1 MNREFLGWSA
11 APLEGVAPPE
21 RAALLERAAFWLAER
36 FGPDMHGVLVALPG
50 ARSGRILSESI
61 ARRVGSSLRPPR
73 VVTAGLA
80 SDELLAVEGTPAG
93 RLVRTLAWKQAL
105 AGLDADELSWIVARP
120 PGKEDLVGWMR
131 LAEEVRGLF
140 GEVAAEGL
148 GFADVAGND
157 LLAMLDG
164 EQRRWQALAAAQA
177 RMVDFLADAGFVDP
191 HLGRLQAIR
200 AGATRPVREVVLIG
214 VSEMNALLRGALDL
228 CRAPV
233 TALVF
238 APAERAEAFDPHG
251 ALIPEAWQSCETS
264 LDAEAQWHV
273 VDGPAEQA
281 RRAAGVIASW
291 GGQYAAEQISLG
303 LADREVAPYLQAVMG
318 ECGVTARD
326 AAGTPMERTRP
337 AVLLD
342 AVARFLEGRRHADLA
357 RLVRHPDFEAAL
369 RRADQ
374 SLEPANQVDR
384 YHNNHLPWKADGRWL
399 ADPDD
404 RCDKHLAASMRRMW
418 RAVRDL
424 LGGLLDEG
432 EQGAAAM
439 TAGVRQLLQAVYGD
453 RELDPAL
460 ESDRLL
466 ISSLGRLGEALADL
480 ESLPAPLAPAGRA
493 AETISLL
500 LRAVGG
506 DAVPPAP
513 AHPGEQTL
521 EMLGWLELA
530 LDDAA
535 ALVVTGFE
543 DGRVPESIHGHAY
556 LPNRLRQSLGIVD
569 NQKRLARD
577 LYATELLLQSRERV
591 TFITGRRS
599 AAGDPQVPSRIVFH
613 CADSEV
619 VPRVKRFLE
628 GSRRSRPRVRG
639 SAGVGRELPRLAE
652 DPEIDSISVTAF
664 KTYLASPYL
673 FYLEQVAKLESLD
686 DRARELDPMGFGSL
700 AHHVLNHFGQDQRMR
715 DERDEAKLGK
725 FLTDALRT
733 LGNQRFGRHPLPA
746 VQLQLEQ
753 LAQRLRG
760 FAAAQAKRREQ
771 GWEIRETEW
780 SPSPGH
786 VAFDVDGTL
795 IRLTGRIDRIDH
807 HPETRRWAIWDYK
820 TGESID
826 PPLNAHR
833 KMNGE
838 WKDLQLPLY
847 CVLAVE
853 LLGDAVP
860 AEVGYVALPRD
871 EKEIGFKGLERWAR
885 HKDDPETFEE
895 GMESAL
901 EAAREVVRKVR
912 RGEFFTDPGFA
923 PRNEIF
929 AAIGGVGIITGS
941 EDE

>member
-1 MNREFLGWSA
+1 MNREFLGWNA
-11 APLEGVAPPE
+11 ASLEGVAP
-21 RAALLERAAFWLAER
+21 LERAAFWLAER
-36 FGPDMHGVLVALPG
+36 FGSDMHGVLVALPG
-50 ARSGRILSESI
+50 ARSGRILGESI
-61 ARRVGSSLRPPR
+61 ARRVGCHLRPPR

-105 AGLDADELSWIVARP
+105 AGLDADPLSWIVARP

-157 LLAMLDG
+157 LLATLDG

-177 RMVDFLADAGFVDP
+177 RMVDLLEDAGFVDP

-200 AGATRPVREVVLIG
+200 AKATRAVREVVLVG
-214 VSEMNALLRGALDL
+214 VSEMNQLLRGALDL
-228 CRAPV
+228 CEAPV

-238 APAERAEAFDPHG
+238 APAERAESFDPHG
-251 ALIPEAWQSCETS
+251 ALISEAWQSSETS

-273 VDGPAEQA
+273 VDSPADQA
-281 RRAAGVIASW
+281 RCAAGVIASW
-291 GGQYAAEQISLG
+291 GGQYAAEQISIG

-326 AAGTPMERTRP
+326 AAGTPIERTRP

-342 AVARFLEGRRHADLA
+342 AVARFLEGRRYADLA
-357 RLVRHPDFEAAL
+357 KLVRHPDFEAAL
-369 RRADQ
+369 RRADG
-374 SLEPANQVDR
+374 SLEPVDLVDR
-384 YHNNHLPWKADGRWL
+384 YHNAHLPWKADGRWL

-404 RCDKHLAASMRRMW
+404 SDDKHLAASMGRIW
-418 RAVRDL
+418 RGVRDL
-424 LGGLLDEG
+424 LGGLFDEG
-432 EQGAAAM
+432 EHEAAAM
-439 TAGVRQLLQAVYGD
+439 APKVRKLLQAVYGE
-453 RELDPAL
+453 RALDPAV

-500 LRAVGG
+500 LRAMGG
-506 DAVPPAP
+506 DGVPPA
-513 AHPGEQTL
+513 AARAGEPTL

-530 LDDAA
+530 LDDAV

-543 DGRVPESIHGHAY
+543 DGRVPESIHGDAY

-591 TFITGRRS
+591 AFITGRRS

-613 CADSEV
+613 CAESEV
-619 VPRVKRFLE
+619 VPRVKRFID
-628 GSRRSRPRVRG
+628 GSKQARPRVQG
-639 SAGVGRELPRLAE
+639 SAGSGRELPRLAK
-652 DPEIDSISVTAF
+652 DPEVESIRVTAF
-664 KTYLASPYL
+664 KTYLASPYE
-673 FYLEQVAKLESLD
+673 FYLVHVAELKSLD
-686 DRARELDPMGFGSL
+686 DRARELDPLGFGSL
-700 AHHVLNHFGQDQRMR
+700 AHEVLKRFGQDDRMR
-715 DERDEAKLGK
+715 DERDEAKLGQ
-725 FLTDALRT
+725 FLTDALEN
-733 LGNQRFGRHPLPA
+733 LGSERYGRHPLPA

-760 FAAAQAKRREQ
+760 FAAAQAKRREE

-780 SPSPGH
+780 SPSEGY
-786 VAFDVDGTL
+786 VAFDVDGTP
-795 IRLTGRIDRIDH
+795 IRLKGRIDRIDH
-807 HPETRRWAIWDYK
+807 HPETQRWAIWDYK
-820 TGESID
+820 TGESVRN
-826 PPLNAHR
+826 PLNAHR
-833 KMNGE
+833 RQDGE
-838 WKDLQLPLY
+838 WIDLQLPLY

-860 AEVGYVALPRD
+860 AEVGYIALPR
-871 EKEIGFKGLERWAR
+871 EEMEIGFKGLDRWSR
-885 HKDDPETFEE
+885 RKDDKETFEE
-895 GMESAL
+895 GMESAV
-901 EAAREVVRKVR
+901 EAARDVVRRIR
-912 RGEFFTDPGFA
+912 RGEFFTDEGFA
-923 PRNEIF
+923 PRDEIF

-941 EDE
+941 EEE